1 MRLIARLLINAF
13 ALWCAA
19 HFIDGIHYAGS
30 WQGLLGLALVF
41 GFVNTFIRPVLSL
54 LSFPITILTLGLFT
68 LRDQRA
74 HAPAHGMAGRALRH
88 RVHRARISVPALL
101 GSLLISVISMVLG
114 ALLKHEERTTGRVA
128 LLVPL

>member
-19 HFIDGIHYAGS
+19 HFIDGIQYAGS

-54 LSFPITILTLGLFT
+54 LSFPIRLLTLGLFT
-68 LRDQRA
+68 LVLNALMLLLTAWLAARFNIA
-74 HAPAHGMAGRALRH
+74 FTVHGFIA
-88 RVHRARISVPALL
+88 ALL
-101 GSLLISVISMVLG
+101 GSLLISLISVLLG
-114 ALLKHEERTTGRVA
+114 FVVRREERRDDA
-128 LLVPL
+128 